1 MTVKGMKPIWYFV
14 GLILLIIGGIIFLTG
29 IYYLLNPSARYTVLS
44 ETHPNI
50 WWGAVMLIFGS
61 ILYFKNRNK
70 IIQ

>member
-61 ILYFKNRNK
+61 ILYFKNRNE